1 MENLLNRI
9 EEIAETYESA
19 KATLVDELEP
29 ELGKVFKE
37 IMTDSEKIYS
47 YRFTQYAP
55 HFNDGDPCEF
65 ESNHQYGSFFGPV
78 LFDEDGYKIE
88 FEDGDELSDYLDCE
102 VSGDDIARM
111 KKFKA
116 ILDKVPE
123 DFYKD
128 AFGESS
134 EITINRDGSVE
145 VDEKFEHD

>member
-9 EEIAETYESA
+9 NEITEAYESA
-19 KATLVDELEP
+19 KAALVDELES

-37 IMTDSEKIYS
+37 IMADSEKIYS

-78 LFDEDGYKIE
+78 LFDEDGDEIE
-88 FEDGDELSDYLDCE
+88 FEDGDELSDYPDYE
-102 VSGDDIARM
+102 VSVDDIARM
-111 KKFKA
+111 NKFKS

-134 EITINRDGSVE
+134 EITINRDGSLK
-145 VDEKFEHD
+145 VDEEFQHD